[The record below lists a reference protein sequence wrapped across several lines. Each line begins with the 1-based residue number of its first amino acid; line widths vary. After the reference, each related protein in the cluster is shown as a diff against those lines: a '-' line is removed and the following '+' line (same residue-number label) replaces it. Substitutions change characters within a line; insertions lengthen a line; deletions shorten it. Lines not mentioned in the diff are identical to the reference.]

1 MNSQSSVNKLSVST
15 PLRNNKPY
23 LNKEENLGSVGRR
36 EIKDGEGEGTNYGG
50 IISLRKS
57 VKK

>member
-1 MNSQSSVNKLSVST
+1 VST